1 MGALRMTQKTVGMS
15 VSVLVVD
22 DQASFREVM
31 REVVAAA
38 RGFELAG
45 EAASGDE
52 ALKFVQKNAPQVVVV
67 DKRLPDVSGIDICR
81 VITAD
86 HPDIVVVLCSVEDL
100 DSQLAQESGAA
111 RAIHKQHLSPQLLA
125 DVWRTHGGGP

>member
-1 MGALRMTQKTVGMS
+1 MP

-22 DQASFREVM
+22 DQAAFRAVM

-52 ALKFVQKNAPQVVVV
+52 ALKFVGENAPQVVVV

-81 VITAD
+81 AITRE
-86 HPDIVVVLCSVEDL
+86 HPEIAVVVCSVEDL
-100 DSQLAQESGAA
+100 DPQLAQECGAA
-111 RAIHKQHLSPQLLA
+111 RAIHKQHLSPKLLA
-125 DVWRTHGGGP
+125 DVWSTHRGGI

>member
-1 MGALRMTQKTVGMS
+1 MP

-22 DQASFREVM
+22 DQASFRAVM

-52 ALKFVQKNAPQVVVV
+52 ALKFVEENAPQVVVV
-67 DKRLPDVSGIDICR
+67 DKRMPDASGIEICR
-81 VITAD
+81 AITTR
-86 HPDIVVVLCSVEDL
+86 HPDIVVVVCSVEDL
-100 DSQLAQESGAA
+100 DPQLAHECGAA
-111 RAIHKQHLSPQLLA
+111 RAVHKQHLSPQLLA
-125 DVWRTHGGGP
+125 DVWRTHRG